1 MRKFWWLLLVLATAG
16 QAAAPDGAALRAPE
30 LKPLQQ
36 QGQAAHLAA
45 ELLNRYHYKA
55 VPLDDAL
62 SEKIF
67 DQYLKALDGDHLLF
81 LQSDVDQWAGAR
93 ARFDDAILGEELT
106 LPFAIYNR
114 YAQRLVERFTYSRG
128 LLKGGFDFTAKES
141 YQFMRE
147 NAPWPKSEGEMRDL
161 WRQRVKND
169 WLHLKLTGK
178 EPAAIAETLDRRY
191 QNYIKRIQRTRS
203 EDAFQVFMN
212 AYTMAVEPHT
222 NYMGP
227 RESEDFDISMRLS
240 LVGIGAVLEEKDE
253 YTTIKELV
261 PGGPAALS
269 GQLKVGDRIVAV
281 GQGAGGALT
290 DVLGWRLDET
300 VALIRGTADTVVRLD
315 VLPVDEGPDAKPKRI
330 SLVRKKVDLKQQ
342 AAKKSIITV
351 SEAGGVVRRIGV
363 ITLPTFYQD
372 FAARQKGDP
381 NFRSATRDVTRL
393 VDELKAAKVDGVL
406 MDLRN
411 NGGGSLV
418 EAIELTGL
426 FIDTGPVVQERDA
439 KGKIVVDGDSQPGTA
454 WEGPLG
460 VLINRGSASASEIFA
475 AAIQDY
481 QRGVVIGETSFGKGT
496 VQSIIDLD
504 RVIGREGAGKAK
516 YGELKLTIAQFFR
529 INGST
534 TQLRG
539 VQPDIALP
547 AVNDDRFGESSFDNA
562 LPWMRIQAA
571 SYMSFDGLPEALPV
585 LQARHNA
592 RVRDDKAFQLLQ
604 EDIAEL
610 EQLRKKNEI
619 SLNESDRRQE
629 RAAQETRTA
638 ARKSLSEALAQADGV
653 AVSLEKDDQKGAAT
667 KDGKA
672 AAETGADNSA
682 DFARDVFL
690 KEAAHVVS
698 DKAGLLRDST
708 RFAARLAPVEPAPA
722 SPR

>member
-1 MRKFWWLLLVLATAG
+1 MRKFLWLLLVLATAV

-36 QGQAAHLAA
+36 QGQAAHLSA
-45 ELLNRYHYKA
+45 ELLSRYHYKA

-62 SEKIF
+62 SAKVF
-67 DQYLKALDGDHLLF
+67 DQYLKALDGEHLLF
-81 LQSDVDQWAGAR
+81 LQSDVDQWSGAR
-93 ARFDDAILGEELT
+93 TRLDDAILGEDLT
-106 LPFAIYNR
+106 VPFAMYNR
-114 YAQRLVERFTYSRG
+114 YAQRLVERFTYSRS
-128 LLKGGFDFTAKES
+128 LLKGGFDFTANES

-147 NAPWPKSEGEMRDL
+147 NAPWPKTEAEVRNL
-161 WRQRVKND
+161 WRLRVKSD
-169 WLHLKLTGK
+169 WLQLKLAGK

-191 QNYIKRIQRTRS
+191 ENYIKRIQRTRS

-222 NYMGP
+222 NYLGP

-281 GQGAGGALT
+281 GQGPRGALT

-300 VALIRGTADTVVRLD
+300 VALIRGTADTVVQLD
-315 VLPVDEGPDAKPKRI
+315 VLPLDGGPGAKPKRV
-330 SLVRKKVDLKQQ
+330 SLVRKKIDLSQQ
-342 AAKKSIITV
+342 AAKKSILTV
-351 SEAGGVVRRIGV
+351 TEAGGATRRIGV
-363 ITLPTFYQD
+363 ITLPAFYSD
-372 FAARQKGDP
+372 FEARQKGDP
-381 NFRSATRDVTRL
+381 NFRSATRDVSRL
-393 VDELKAAKVDGVL
+393 LDELKAAQVDGVL

-411 NGGGSLV
+411 NGGGSLA

-426 FIDTGPVVQERDA
+426 FIDKGPVVQERDA
-439 KGKIVVDGDSQPGTA
+439 NGKIVVEADSRSGTS
-454 WEGPLG
+454 WDGPLG

-481 QRGVVIGETSFGKGT
+481 RRGVVIGETSFGKGT

-504 RVIGREGAGKAK
+504 RVIGKEGAGKPK

-547 AVNDDRFGESSFDNA
+547 AANDDRFGESSFDNA
-562 LPWMRIQAA
+562 LPWMRIEAA
-571 SYMSFDGLPEALPV
+571 PYMSFDGLPEALPV
-585 LQARHNA
+585 LQARHDA
-592 RVRDDKAFQLLQ
+592 RVKDDKGFQLVQ
-604 EDIAEL
+604 EDIAEF
-610 EQLRKKNEI
+610 EQLRKKNEV
-619 SLNESDRRQE
+619 SLNESERRQE
-629 RAAQETRTA
+629 RAAQEARSAT
-638 ARKSLSEALAQADGV
+638 RKSLAEALARA
-653 AVSLEKDDQKGAAT
+653 EGAAVGKEKGDKMGAAV

-672 AAETGADNSA
+672 AADAADDGSA
-682 DFARDVFL
+682 NFAKDLFL
-690 KEAAHVVS
+690 KEAAQVVS
-698 DKAGLLRDST
+698 DEAGLLKDSS
-708 RFAARLAPVEPAPA
+708 RFAARVAPTEAAPA

>member
-1 MRKFWWLLLVLATAG
+1 MRKFLWLLLVLATAV

-36 QGQAAHLAA
+36 QGQAAHLSA
-45 ELLNRYHYKA
+45 ELLSRYHYKA

-62 SEKIF
+62 SAKVF
-67 DQYLKALDGDHLLF
+67 DQYLKALDGEHLLF
-81 LQSDVDQWAGAR
+81 LQSDVDQWSGAR
-93 ARFDDAILGEELT
+93 TRLDDAILGEDLT
-106 LPFAIYNR
+106 VPFAMYNR
-114 YAQRLVERFTYSRG
+114 YAQRLVERFAYSRS
-128 LLKGGFDFTAKES
+128 LLKGGFDFTANES

-147 NAPWPKSEGEMRDL
+147 NAPWPKSEAEVRNL
-161 WRQRVKND
+161 WRLRVKSD
-169 WLHLKLTGK
+169 WLQLKLAGK

-191 QNYIKRIQRTRS
+191 ENYIKRIQRTRS

-222 NYMGP
+222 NYLGP

-281 GQGAGGALT
+281 GQGPRGALT

-300 VALIRGTADTVVRLD
+300 VALIRGTADTVVQLD
-315 VLPVDEGPDAKPKRI
+315 VLPLDGGPGAKPKRV
-330 SLVRKKVDLKQQ
+330 SLVRKKIDLSQQ
-342 AAKKSIITV
+342 AAKKSILTV
-351 SEAGGVVRRIGV
+351 TEAGGATRRIGV
-363 ITLPTFYQD
+363 ITLPAFYSD
-372 FAARQKGDP
+372 FEARQKGDP
-381 NFRSATRDVTRL
+381 NFRSATRDVSRL
-393 VDELKAAKVDGVL
+393 LDELKAAQVDGVL

-411 NGGGSLV
+411 NGGGSLA

-426 FIDTGPVVQERDA
+426 FIDKGPVVQERDA
-439 KGKIVVDGDSQPGTA
+439 NGKIVVEADSRSGTS
-454 WEGPLG
+454 WDGPLG

-481 QRGVVIGETSFGKGT
+481 RRGVVIGETSFGKGT

-504 RVIGREGAGKAK
+504 RVIGKEGAGKPK

-547 AVNDDRFGESSFDNA
+547 AANDDRFGESSFDNA
-562 LPWMRIQAA
+562 LPWMRIEAA
-571 SYMSFDGLPEALPV
+571 PYMSFDGLPEALPV
-585 LQARHNA
+585 LQARHDA
-592 RVRDDKAFQLLQ
+592 RVKDDKGFQLVQ
-604 EDIAEL
+604 EDIAEF
-610 EQLRKKNEI
+610 EQLRKKNEV
-619 SLNESDRRQE
+619 SLNESERRQE
-629 RAAQETRTA
+629 RAAQEARSAT
-638 ARKSLSEALAQADGV
+638 RKSLAEALARA
-653 AVSLEKDDQKGAAT
+653 EGAAVGKEKGDKMGAAV

-672 AAETGADNSA
+672 AADAADDGSA
-682 DFARDVFL
+682 NFAKDLFL
-690 KEAAHVVS
+690 KEAAQVVS
-698 DKAGLLRDST
+698 DEAGLLKDSS
-708 RFAARLAPVEPAPA
+708 RFAARVAPTEAAPA